1 MDMIDVETANTIAA
15 THFLTVENM
24 SKLLRKLNTQ
34 LATAHAE
41 IEQLKEELCECK
53 KTRAKYTKTVDSQRK

>member
-41 IEQLKEELCECK
+41 IERLKEELSECK